1 MTAHPGFLDPAP
13 DAGAHALHRS
23 RDLRRG
29 GSTSRSIAAAVRNGA
44 LVVARRGAYL
54 AAGAPAG
61 VVLAASAGGR
71 LACVSVLA
79 LLGVFVA
86 EQHAVHVHFERTA
99 SRRSGARR
107 GEVWHWAGLLRTPHP
122 RATMV
127 SIVDALAQAVVCQP
141 PRVAVAS
148 LDSALHKKVID
159 DDDLDEIFARV
170 PARRRVLRRLVDE
183 RAESGTETLVRLM
196 ALALGFRVEL
206 QVTIAGVGRVD
217 MVLDGWLVVEC
228 DSEEFHTGWLSQ
240 KRDRRRD
247 LRLAELGMASLRPV
261 AEDILW
267 HPEVVI
273 AALAGMRRA
282 REAGFPAP
290 A

>member
-29 GSTSRSIAAAVRNGA
+29 GFTSRSIAAAVRNGA

-79 LLGVFVA
+79 LLGVFVV

-99 SRRSGARR
+99 SRRSGSRR

-122 RATMV
+122 GATMV

-206 QVTIAGVGRVD
+206 QVTITGVGRVD